1 MERANLEVNSA
12 FMLYGLTFAGVVY
25 AGNKIIGATSATLEP
40 AYPSV
45 SQMGGFLNVFDWNC
59 GVGKPFDQ
67 FISISADHS
76 KATHAILTIE
86 GGLPEGL
93 DEGTPVRQYVVG
105 KAAQVLSPIP
115 AAAVPA
121 AAVPAAAVPAAA
133 AALAMVAAAPPPP
146 TFPSPVTVGTLAAKH
161 PNGATRIFVK
171 LEPAGAGK
179 TSMKHFRTARGAKLR
194 FGDSVQL
201 FTLASSTKLT
211 YWQAAPSGI
220 DYRLAKI
227 PVPFGKD
234 PAHALGVPKRR
245 AVWYGQVIRALALRL
260 TGQIGRNIDLSDIE
274 LEFDLPSQLSRI
286 DWNDG
291 APKCASID
299 LGEGKIQTWPF
310 MHCVVLPFAN
320 GWRNEYVGQRRQL
333 EEEIVALNTSYGVS
347 GVDKAVEDAGK
358 TAKELLCKCSEAVN
372 DLVRLSHSTNPDP

>member
-1 MERANLEVNSA
+1 MAHTASTVQRLLEDGSIKASSVAPNEMYQCHYLAHGTCFCKSPFVPGAGSSGGNRDWNSYIVAGQTPPSGLTKSGMERANLEVNSA

-133 AALAMVAAAPPPP
+133 AAALAMDVRWP
-146 TFPSPVTVGTLAAKH
+146 THCP
-161 PNGATRIFVK
+161 R
-171 LEPAGAGK
+171 GK
-179 TSMKHFRTARGAKLR
+179 
-194 FGDSVQL
+194 
-201 FTLASSTKLT
+201 
-211 YWQAAPSGI
+211 
-220 DYRLAKI
+220 
-227 PVPFGKD
+227 
-234 PAHALGVPKRR
+234 
-245 AVWYGQVIRALALRL
+245 
-260 TGQIGRNIDLSDIE
+260 
-274 LEFDLPSQLSRI
+274 
-286 DWNDG
+286 
-291 APKCASID
+291 
-299 LGEGKIQTWPF
+299 
-310 MHCVVLPFAN
+310 
-320 GWRNEYVGQRRQL
+320 
-333 EEEIVALNTSYGVS
+333 
-347 GVDKAVEDAGK
+347 
-358 TAKELLCKCSEAVN
+358 
-372 DLVRLSHSTNPDP
+372 